1 MAVCLTLTA
10 LLSQGAAAAM
20 KNPGLRIN
28 SLCNRSNTYSIAVN
42 ASQTTYQSAK
52 IVTFGTLIT
61 QVFDSNDWP
70 VRVPGESVN
79 LTRIIPHDSGLV
91 VLGAQQKD
99 KQQGLRDLHGA
110 VGP

>member
-1 MAVCLTLTA
+1 M
-10 LLSQGAAAAM
+10 
-20 KNPGLRIN
+20 
-28 SLCNRSNTYSIAVN
+28 CNRSNIYSITVN

-52 IVTFGTLIT
+52 VVTFGTFIV
-61 QVFDSNDWP
+61 QVRDSTNWP
-70 VRVPGESVN
+70 VRVHRESVN